1 MVVATGFFDG
11 VHIGHRAVVSALCR
25 IAHERG
31 EKSMIVTFWPH
42 PRTVLRQDAAELRL
56 LTSLDEK
63 KRMLYALGVDEIEVI
78 DFTKDF
84 STLSAEAFIRDY
96 LIGRFGATALVL
108 GYDHR
113 LGGGSPMT
121 REELESLVQSL
132 GLDTYRLGEEDFDGK
147 AVSSTAIRKLLAS
160 GDVERANGM
169 LGYSYSL
176 CGVVVAGNRLGREIG
191 FPTANIELYEPLKL
205 LPADGAYA
213 VEADVEGRTYYGMT
227 NIGRRP
233 TVSSISKRTIE
244 TNIFDFS
251 SDIYGLDVCLRFIG
265 RIRGE
270 MKFSSIDMLRSRLAE
285 DKGAAERIISEKRLT
300 R

>member
-121 REELESLVQSL
+121 REELESLAQSL

-147 AVSSTAIRKLLAS
+147 AVSS
-160 GDVERANGM
+160 
-169 LGYSYSL
+169 
-176 CGVVVAGNRLGREIG
+176 VVAGNRLGREIG

-265 RIRGE
+265 RLRGE
-270 MKFSSIDMLRSRLAE
+270 MKFGSIDMLRSRLAE

>member
-42 PRTVLRQDAAELRL
+42 PRQDAAELRL

-121 REELESLVQSL
+121 REELESLAQSL

-213 VEADVEGRTYYGMT
+213 VEADVEGRTYYGM
-227 NIGRRP
+227 P
-233 TVSSISKRTIE
+233 PQEQEAPVTVEK
-244 TNIFDFS
+244 
-251 SDIYGLDVCLRFIG
+251 
-265 RIRGE
+265 
-270 MKFSSIDMLRSRLAE
+270 
-285 DKGAAERIISEKRLT
+285 KRLIDDPKNLIIFSEIMKPKF
-300 R
+300 